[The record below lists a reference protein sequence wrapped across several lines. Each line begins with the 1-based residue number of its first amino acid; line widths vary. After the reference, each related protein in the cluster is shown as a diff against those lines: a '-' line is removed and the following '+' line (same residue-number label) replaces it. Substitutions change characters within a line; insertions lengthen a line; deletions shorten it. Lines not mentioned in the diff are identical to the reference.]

1 MSRPPRVE
9 LAGGVYHVI
18 ARGNERRD
26 VFRDDADRRLYLARL
41 AQCSDRYEFGVL
53 AYCLMPNH
61 VHLAIER
68 GPIPLSK
75 IMLALHSYYSQKFN
89 FRYGRVGHL
98 FQGRYKAFLVEQDR
112 YLDAL
117 VRYIHYNPV
126 KAGLVDRA
134 QVYRWSS
141 DQFYR
146 FGHQPQW
153 LDVDRVLR
161 RFAPTPARAA
171 AAYRRWMVPG
181 NGDDEA
187 YADASA
193 IGRVIKG
200 DEKFAESA
208 MRAARVRTRSKRR
221 WTAGALA
228 RTASKLLGFSI
239 ERLRQR
245 DRSHP
250 ESRARLI
257 VAYIGRRDYAFSTT
271 AMAGCFGREE
281 SSFAHG
287 LRRLE
292 DALEHDR
299 SLSNLVERIA
309 AALRAEKSELQVRPQ
324 ESGMQG

>member
-9 LAGGVYHVI
+9 LAGGIYHVI

-26 VFRDDADRRLYLARL
+26 VFRDDEDRRLYLARL
-41 AQCSDRYEFGVL
+41 AVCRDRYEFGVL

-68 GPIPLSK
+68 GPVPLSK

-89 FRYGRVGHL
+89 FRHDRVGHL

-112 YLDAL
+112 YLEAL
-117 VRYIHYNPV
+117 IRYIHNNPV
-126 KAGLVDRA
+126 KAGLVVRA
-134 QVYRWSS
+134 EVYRWSS

-146 FGHQPQW
+146 SRRRPQW
-153 LDVDRVLR
+153 LDVHRVLR
-161 RFAPTPARAA
+161 RFAPTPARAT
-171 AAYRRWMVPG
+171 AAYRRWMAR
-181 NGDDEA
+181 NGDDESYEEA
-187 YADASA
+187 LA
-193 IGRVIKG
+193 IDRVVKG
-200 DEKFAESA
+200 DEKFAE
-208 MRAARVRTRSKRR
+208 RALSRVRFRASSQPR
-221 WTAGALA
+221 WTAGAMA
-228 RTASKLLGFSI
+228 RAASRLLGFSI
-239 ERLRQR
+239 ERLRQP

-271 AMAGCFGREE
+271 AMAACFRREE

-292 DALEHDR
+292 DTLERDR
-299 SLSNLVERIA
+299 SLSNLVERVA
-309 AALRAEKSELQVRPQ
+309 ASLRFEKSELQVRPQ